1 MPLIN
6 LQDQHFNSE
15 IKSIKY
21 PVVFAA
27 LSAPQLNLQMPDAST
42 LKDTLVMSGKEWDRI
57 NQQLYR
63 RQLEQE
69 KIKAIREEKEARKQL
84 SKDMVKDWPNTL
96 EVNVHKFQQ
105 HNKTLDVFGKSHFM
119 IDLSVMK
126 FKLGA
131 LPLHVYATSDPAR
144 NFLASIQLIKI
155 NPIGC

>member
-1 MPLIN
+1 MPLIY

-15 IKSIKY
+15 MKSIKY
-21 PVVFAA
+21 SVVFAA

-96 EVNVHKFQQ
+96 EVNAHKFQQ
-105 HNKTLDVFGKSHFM
+105 HNKTIRCFWKVTFYYRLKCREV
-119 IDLSVMK
+119 
-126 FKLGA
+126 
-131 LPLHVYATSDPAR
+131 
-144 NFLASIQLIKI
+144 
-155 NPIGC
+155 